1 MRLSFIIPCL
11 LFTASLFSQI
21 TVTEVG
27 ELPEA
32 VSNNPVC
39 EGFINGVP
47 YLFSFGGID
56 NSKIYSG
63 IHTRSF
69 RYNLETGES
78 EVIPSLPDTRGK
90 VGAGASRIGNRIYIM
105 GGYYVAANGT
115 EITSDSVHIYD
126 IENNVFL
133 DNGTPIPVPTDD
145 HVQVVYRDSLIM
157 LVTGWN
163 TNNNIREVQIYN
175 PDTDSWTQ
183 ATPTPSP
190 RQYRSFGASGVIQN
204 DTIFYFGGA
213 AAASG
218 FDIQSYIR
226 KGIINPQ
233 DPSQI
238 EWSISEPDENIA
250 VYRAAATLVDN
261 ELHWI
266 GGSAVTYNFDGI
278 AYNGSGGVS
287 PTHWDLYTEDKLGWS
302 STGVAELPMDLRGIA
317 EINDTLKYI
326 AGGMLDN
333 QEVSNKVYR
342 LEWPLRTTSLSQV
355 STSVTFEIY
364 PNPAIDIL
372 HINGSDLINSTA
384 IITNSVGQELKVT
397 NLTEQVST
405 IDISDIPLGTLTL
418 TVYHGT
424 NRSSVSFIKTK

>member
-1 MRLSFIIPCL
+1 MRLLCFVL
-11 LFTASLFSQI
+11 YLVFTISISGQI

-27 ELPEA
+27 QLPEA

-105 GGYYVAANGT
+105 GGYYVNANGT

-126 IENNVFL
+126 IENNTFL

-145 HVQVVYRDSLIM
+145 HVQVVYRDSLII

-163 TNNNIREVQIYN
+163 TNTNIREVQIYN
-175 PDTDSWTQ
+175 PATDSWTEGTS
-183 ATPTPSP
+183 TPNISV
-190 RQYRSFGASGVIQN
+190 YRSFGASGLIQN

-213 AAASG
+213 TAIRG
-218 FDIQSYIR
+218 FGIQSYLR
-226 KGIINPQ
+226 KGIINPT
-233 DPSQI
+233 DPTQI
-238 EWSISEPDENIA
+238 EWSVTEPDEDIA
-250 VYRAAATLVDN
+250 VYRAAATLVGN

-266 GGSAVTYNFDGI
+266 GGSSVTYNFDGI

-287 PTHWDLYTEDKLGWS
+287 PTHWDLYTDSKQNWS
-302 STGVAELPMDLRGIA
+302 STNVSELPMDLRGIA

-333 QEVSNKVYR
+333 QQVTDKVYR
-342 LEWPLRTTSLSQV
+342 LEWPQRTTST
-355 STSVTFEIY
+355 TSPITSDLDFTLF
-364 PNPAIDIL
+364 PNPATNTITIKGSHIIGSKLSILNQSGQKIKGLNISQAVTQIDLKSFPSGKYTIVLYKEGRIKSSIL
-372 HINGSDLINSTA
+372 
-384 IITNSVGQELKVT
+384 
-397 NLTEQVST
+397 
-405 IDISDIPLGTLTL
+405 
-418 TVYHGT
+418 
-424 NRSSVSFIKTK
+424 TKI

>member
-105 GGYYVAANGT
+105 GGYYVNANGS

-126 IENNVFL
+126 IENNIFL

-145 HVQVVYRDSLIM
+145 HVQVVYQDSLII

-163 TNNNIREVQIYN
+163 TNNNIRNAQIYN
-175 PDTDSWTQ
+175 PASDSWSQ
-183 ATPTPSP
+183 ATSTPAP
-190 RQYRSFGASGVIQN
+190 RQYQSFGASGLIQN

-213 AAASG
+213 SAANG
-218 FDIQSYIR
+218 FSIQSYLR

-233 DPSQI
+233 NPTQI
-238 EWSISEPDENIA
+238 DWSISEPDEDIA
-250 VYRAAATLVDN
+250 VYRAAATLVGN

-266 GGSAVTYNFDGI
+266 GGSGVTYNFDGI

-287 PTHWDLYTEDKLGWS
+287 PTQWDLYTDTKQSWS
-302 STGVAELPMDLRGIA
+302 TTSVTELPMDLRGIA

-333 QEVSNKVYR
+333 QQVTDKVYR
-342 LEWPLRTTSLSQV
+342 LEWSKRTTS
-355 STSVTFEIY
+355 TSSVINDLDFKLFPT
-364 PNPAIDIL
+364 PAINTITISGN
-372 HINGSDLINSTA
+372 HIIDGIVSISNQSGQKMKSLNIKQKTTIIDLSLFPSGTYTIVIA
-384 IITNSVGQELKVT
+384 KEGRFK
-397 NLTEQVST
+397 ST
-405 IDISDIPLGTLTL
+405 I
-418 TVYHGT
+418 
-424 NRSSVSFIKTK
+424 FTKI

>member
-1 MRLSFIIPCL
+1 MRLSCIIPCL

-69 RYNLETGES
+69 RYNLATGES

-105 GGYYVAANGT
+105 GGYYVNANGS

-126 IENNVFL
+126 IESNVFL

-175 PDTDSWTQ
+175 PVTDSWAQ
-183 ATPTPSP
+183 ATPTPAP

-213 AAASG
+213 TSASG
-218 FDIQSYIR
+218 FDIQPYLR

-250 VYRAAATLVDN
+250 VYRAAATLVGN

-302 STGVAELPMDLRGIA
+302 STGVTELPMDL
-317 EINDTLKYI
+317 K
-326 AGGMLDN
+326 
-333 QEVSNKVYR
+333 
-342 LEWPLRTTSLSQV
+342 
-355 STSVTFEIY
+355 IY
-364 PNPAIDIL
+364 Y
-372 HINGSDLINSTA
+372 
-384 IITNSVGQELKVT
+384 K
-397 NLTEQVST
+397 
-405 IDISDIPLGTLTL
+405 
-418 TVYHGT
+418 
-424 NRSSVSFIKTK
+424 IK